1 MARLRSLPLIV
12 FVALLLRV
20 GFLYDYVTHHVPRA
34 LSTIPFLFEP
44 GNIAASLVNGHG
56 FANPFRVETGPTAW
70 MTPIYP
76 LILAAIFK
84 LFGTY
89 TIQAFL
95 AATGL
100 NVLLSTL
107 TCIPI
112 YAAARRMFGTG
123 VAAGAAW
130 LWAIFPN
137 AIILTYESLFEGSLS
152 AFLAATLLWSLL
164 RTADSD
170 SPREWAFH
178 GLLWG
183 GALMANA
190 SFVTLLPFLFG
201 WTEYRAHQRPRFS
214 FTRPALAA
222 VLAILC
228 CAPWAIRN
236 YLEFHD
242 FVPLRT
248 VGGLALW
255 LGNNE
260 QASSRT
266 PAGLHPID
274 NQAERDHYV
283 EVGELEYMREKQS
296 LALDYLFT
304 HPAVV
309 IRMTTERFTGIWTG
323 GSVHPLDDLIKAR
336 NPRFHL
342 VVFSNLFAAFGTLAA
357 ILILFRKRSPFF
369 LPLAVFP
376 VVFPLVYYFALATP
390 RYRHPIDPVIV
401 LLTAFAISQI
411 TPSEKIQTGGP
422 PASRSTS

>member
-1 MARLRSLPLIV
+1 
-12 FVALLLRV
+12 
-20 GFLYDYVTHHVPRA
+20 
-34 LSTIPFLFEP
+34 
-44 GNIAASLVNGHG
+44 
-56 FANPFRVETGPTAW
+56 
-70 MTPIYP
+70 
-76 LILAAIFK
+76 
-84 LFGTY
+84 
-89 TIQAFL
+89 
-95 AATGL
+95 
-100 NVLLSTL
+100 
-107 TCIPI
+107 
-112 YAAARRMFGTG
+112 MFGTG